1 VKVDYLLEQVNNQ
14 LYVLA
19 VWDAEWSTYT
29 NAYFIQGDA
38 GLTVVDS
45 CKEGH
50 LVFLQHALN
59 KIGKTADD
67 VKLMLVTHGH
77 EDHVGGAP
85 LFTKAKKVIHTDEIF
100 PDASSIRGELLD
112 RGVIGN
118 FEYTRVG
125 YHSPGSVIFFHRP
138 TKTIFTGDFLCFFG
152 DPLSEGGLV
161 SKGDDLRQAWIEFLQ
176 GGGVARQDLP
186 QFLTG
191 LKIMKEYD
199 PDVMCTGHGGVLV
212 GDVGVFL
219 DELMTIGEK
228 NKKKE

>member
-1 VKVDYLLEQVNNQ
+1 MDYLLERVNDQ
-14 LYVLA
+14 IYVLA
-19 VWDAEWSTYT
+19 VWDAQWNTYT
-29 NAYFIQGDA
+29 NAYFIQEDA

-59 KIGKTADD
+59 NIGKTADD

-85 LFTKAKKVIHTDEIF
+85 LFTRSRKVIHADETL
-100 PDASSIRGELLD
+100 PVTSSISGKLID
-112 RGVIGN
+112 RGTIGDY
-118 FEYTRVG
+118 EYTRVG

-138 TKTIFTGDFLCFFG
+138 TRTLFTGDFLCFFG
-152 DPLSEGGLV
+152 DPLSDGGLV

-176 GGGVARQDLP
+176 GGGVARVDLP
-186 QFLTG
+186 VFLNG
-191 LKIMKEYD
+191 LRMMQEYG

-212 GDVGVFL
+212 GDLDVFL
-219 DELMTIGEK
+219 DELIAIGDK
-228 NKKKE
+228 GK